1 MNQKP
6 QAMAGCNFR
15 IATCD
20 DARDLGAMHVASW
33 RESYAGVL
41 PEKMLASLS
50 AEARAASWSK
60 ILQEPPSERST
71 VVYLAEQDGA
81 IFGFGSCGAQRT
93 ESLKDLGYDG
103 EISAIYVLREFQEQG
118 IGTGLFS
125 QMSLDLSRRGFNA
138 AALWVLRDNLRARRF
153 YERYS
158 GQLIAE
164 REDVRDGAVLIELAY
179 GWPDL
184 KQLNRLVARE

>member
-1 MNQKP
+1 
-6 QAMAGCNFR
+6 MAGCNFR

-33 RESYAGVL
+33 RETYAGIL
-41 PEKMLASLS
+41 PQKLLASLS
-50 AEARAASWSK
+50 AEARAASWTK

-71 VVYLAEQDGA
+71 VYLAEHAGA
-81 IFGFGSCGAQRT
+81 ICGFGSCGAQRT

-103 EISAIYVLREFQEQG
+103 EVSAIYVLRELQKQG
-118 IGTGLFS
+118 VGTRLFS
-125 QMSLDLSRRGFNA
+125 QMSLDLSRRGCNA
-138 AALWVLRDNLRARRF
+138 AALWVLRDNLTARRF

-158 GQLIAE
+158 GQVIAQ
-164 REDVRDGAVLIELAY
+164 RQDVRDGTVLIELAY

-184 KQLNRLVARE
+184 KELQRLIAHE